1 MSSSCPSVVYSA
13 SSCSGT
19 GLQARIKG
27 RELSQSVSSAMVAG
41 PHPTTLAHE
50 NVLSVTPNPL
60 RVPVML
66 ASVVLVLLQV
76 IDYLVECILA
86 DMDIGIG
93 RHLLIY
99 RLDGHF
105 LEPILVPERAL
116 TCFPNQTTHIAKF
129 ASAAANH

>member
-1 MSSSCPSVVYSA
+1 MVPDL
-13 SSCSGT
+13 T
-19 GLQARIKG
+19 LQT
-27 RELSQSVSSAMVAG
+27 S
-41 PHPTTLAHE
+41 
-50 NVLSVTPNPL
+50 SVTPNPL

-93 RHLLIY
+93 RDLLIY

-116 TCFPNQTTHIAKF
+116 ACFPDRTTHIAKF
-129 ASAAANH
+129 AFAAANH